1 MFWLQPGSL
10 NIETT
15 ENSSLQ
21 RPVGAGISNYPFA
34 LKSLPGKIQEFYMLN
49 VSFYLFTV
57 ASFSQ
62 QVYYI
67 SISKTEIKDE
77 YLWSELII

>member
-1 MFWLQPGSL
+1 M
-10 NIETT
+10 ETT

-21 RPVGAGISNYPFA
+21 RPVGTGISNHPFA
-34 LKSLPGKIQEFYMLN
+34 LKSLPGKIREFCMLN
-49 VSFYLFTV
+49 LSLALFIV

-67 SISKTEIKDE
+67 SILKI
-77 YLWSELII
+77 

>member
-1 MFWLQPGSL
+1 M
-10 NIETT
+10 ETT

-21 RPVGAGISNYPFA
+21 RPVGTGISNHPFA
-34 LKSLPGKIQEFYMLN
+34 LKSLSGKIQEFCMLN
-49 VSFYLFTV
+49 LSSALFIYLFIV

-67 SISKTEIKDE
+67 SILKIYINDE

>member
-1 MFWLQPGSL
+1 M
-10 NIETT
+10 ETT

-21 RPVGAGISNYPFA
+21 RPVGAGISNHPFA
-34 LKSLPGKIQEFYMLN
+34 LKSLPGKIQEFYMLDL
-49 VSFYLFTV
+49 SFYLLTV
-57 ASFSQ
+57 VSFSQ

-67 SISKTEIKDE
+67 SILKTETKDE